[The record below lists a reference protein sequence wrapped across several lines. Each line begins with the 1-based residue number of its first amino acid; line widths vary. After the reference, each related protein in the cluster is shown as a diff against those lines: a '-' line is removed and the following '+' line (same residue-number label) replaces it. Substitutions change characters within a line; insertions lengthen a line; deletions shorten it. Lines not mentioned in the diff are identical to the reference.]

1 MNHSL
6 LLQHSEGR
14 LELVF
19 TMSKGGTL
27 KVKNFLKLKP
37 SDKDSK
43 EHKLS
48 DYIKDATGVTFKGAT
63 HSSPQNPGPASPGGS
78 VGLAADSVP
87 VSPRSKKGL
96 RQLFKSSSKKSRSRD
111 AEGEVDV
118 FFPDHDDTDTFSRHW

>member
-1 MNHSL
+1 MI
-6 LLQHSEGR
+6 
-14 LELVF
+14 

-43 EHKLS
+43 EHKLA
-48 DYIKDATGVTFKGAT
+48 DYIRDAAGVTFKGAT
-63 HSSPQNPGPASPGGS
+63 HSSPQNPDPVSPGGS

-111 AEGEVDV
+111 MEGEVDV
-118 FFPDHDDTDTFSRHW
+118 FFPEHDGMDTFHRYR